1 MINQDT
7 VLAVLAIACMIIFNM
22 ILLVFVKDIALSIV
36 LILGLALMIYDFWRQ
51 FSARRQKG

>member
-7 VLAVLAIACMIIFNM
+7 VLAAIAIGCMIVFNM

-36 LILGLALMIYDFWRQ
+36 LILGLALMIYDFWRH